1 MSDSAARAGPLSQLR
16 ILEFAGIGA
25 VPFCG
30 MLCADL
36 GADVVRIDRPGAPPI
51 DRFALE
57 TRGRRSVVLDL
68 KSQTGRRTALEL
80 IAAADA
86 LLEGFRPGVM
96 ERLGLGPETALERN
110 PKLVYGRMT
119 GWGQNG
125 PYARMAGHD
134 LNFIALSG
142 ALHAMGPAEKPAIP
156 LNLIGDFGGGA
167 LYLAFGVLAGIL
179 HAQRTGEGQ
188 TIDCAMTEGTISLL
202 TLLHGHLA
210 RGTWLDRRASNIIDG
225 AAPFYNVYQC
235 ADGEWIAVAAIEPQ
249 FYDELLRLTGAH
261 DPAFSA
267 QLDHEAWPS
276 LSQKLAAIFKT
287 RSRAEWC
294 SILEGSDA
302 CFAPV
307 LSMRDAQLHPHN
319 VARESFVE
327 VDGVRQ
333 PAPVPR
339 FSRTPG
345 SVRWGPT
352 ASGTHQESV
361 LREWGVD
368 PELVDAATAAASSGA
383 TG

>member
-1 MSDSAARAGPLSQLR
+1 MTHSASAGPLGHLR
-16 ILEFAGIGA
+16 ILEFAGLGA

-30 MLCADL
+30 MLLADL
-36 GADVVRIDRPGAPPI
+36 GADVVRIDRPGAPPL

-68 KSQTGRRTALEL
+68 KSESGRRTALKL
-80 IAAADA
+80 IGAADA

-96 ERLGLGPETALERN
+96 ERLGLGPDVALECN

-119 GWGQNG
+119 GWGQRG
-125 PYARMAGHD
+125 PYASMAGHD
-134 LNFIALSG
+134 VNFIALSG
-142 ALHAMGPAEKPAIP
+142 ALHGIGPSDKPAIP

-188 TIDCAMTEGTISLL
+188 TIDCAMTEGSLSLL

-225 AAPFYNVYQC
+225 AAHFYNVYQC
-235 ADGEWIAVAAIEPQ
+235 ADGEWIALAAIEPQ
-249 FYDELLRLTGAH
+249 FYRELLRLTGAD
-261 DPAFSA
+261 DPAFAA
-267 QLDHEAWPS
+267 QLDRDAWPS
-276 LSQKLAAIFKT
+276 LSQKLAAIIRT
-287 RSRAEWC
+287 RTRAEW
-294 SILEGSDA
+294 SAILEGSDA

-307 LSMRDAQLHPHN
+307 LGMRDAQSHPHN
-319 VARESFVE
+319 VARESFIE

-333 PAPVPR
+333 PAPTPK

-345 SVRWGPT
+345 RVRWGPV
-352 ASGTHQESV
+352 APGAHQQSA
-361 LREWGVD
+361 LRDWGVEE
-368 PELVDAATAAASSGA
+368 ELIEATAAVPPAGA
-383 TG
+383 AP